1 MERYRSG
8 HNEAVLKTVCPQG
21 HVGSNPTFSATS
33 RRILW
38 VRRFRLKTASLCG
51 LPLLFPKK
59 TSLFGMPC
67 LAGLQAFA
75 NPHLLCRNLPCFA
88 LNLSISCY
96 RTVYSPSRLSLK
108 FCLNNRDENK
118 YLPLSNSRCV
128 RVSFESASY

>member
-1 MERYRSG
+1 MVITSSTRNRVGGNTPRGFESHLLRHVAANPWGSPFSFENG
-8 HNEAVLKTVCPQG
+8 FTVRIAAP
-21 HVGSNPTFSATS
+21 FSQKA
-33 RRILW
+33 L
-38 VRRFRLKTASLCG
+38 
-51 LPLLFPKK
+51 
-59 TSLFGMPC
+59 LFGMLC

-96 RTVYSPSRLSLK
+96 RTVYSPSHLSLR

-118 YLPLSNSRCV
+118 YLLLSNSRCV